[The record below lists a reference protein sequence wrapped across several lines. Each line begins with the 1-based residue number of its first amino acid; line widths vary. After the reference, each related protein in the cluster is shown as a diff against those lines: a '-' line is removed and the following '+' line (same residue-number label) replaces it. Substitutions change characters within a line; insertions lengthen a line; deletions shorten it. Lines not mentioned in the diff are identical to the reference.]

1 MAKQSIKYELF
12 NYLFKAFSKIGVPVV
27 RQIDQYTELGYP
39 FIAIEEVQDTVQV
52 QSFDNYGGIPTVRV
66 HLWSKADD
74 LQKHDRL
81 YIQIQEILMRTEQ
94 LPSYRVSLVNINT
107 NDISDDTANIE
118 LRHTIIDSE
127 FQTL

>member
-52 QSFDNYGGIPTVRV
+52 QSFDNYGGSPTARI
-66 HLWSKADD
+66 HLWSTADD

>member
-27 RQIDQYTELGYP
+27 RQTDQYTELGYP

-52 QSFDNYGGIPTVRV
+52 QSFDNYGGSPTVRV

-94 LPSYRVSLVNINT
+94 LPSYRVSLVNITT